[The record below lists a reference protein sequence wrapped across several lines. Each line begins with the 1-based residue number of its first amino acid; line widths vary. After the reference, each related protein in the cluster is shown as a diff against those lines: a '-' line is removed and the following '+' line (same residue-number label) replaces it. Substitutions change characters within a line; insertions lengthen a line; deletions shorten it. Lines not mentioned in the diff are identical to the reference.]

1 MQAFELFCEGEFH
14 QAMEKYSESKVD
26 PIKVIAL
33 YPDLVPKDIQ
43 TAALKSTR
51 QPGKSQI
58 HTLFL
63 WRPVNAIFHF
73 IRCQKIFCAFS
84 AFAYK
89 FNAKLLPDFNS
100 LWRSRINF
108 GYIKYL
114 IKRHFTVNFM
124 IFSYNLDQ
132 VLDSLSG
139 PKPEVHSKYSI
150 TRETSWKVLLKFFIK
165 LIWCKQN
172 ISGQTGSKFF

>member
-1 MQAFELFCEGEFH
+1 MTSLNVTQGQEYRPQSYFMELLLFIKAFVWFLFDNKRRITQMQAFELFCEGEFH

-43 TAALKSTR
+43 IAALKSTR

-73 IRCQKIFCAFS
+73 CRCQKIFCAFS

-100 LWRSRINF
+100 L
-108 GYIKYL
+108 
-114 IKRHFTVNFM
+114 
-124 IFSYNLDQ
+124 
-132 VLDSLSG
+132 
-139 PKPEVHSKYSI
+139 
-150 TRETSWKVLLKFFIK
+150 
-165 LIWCKQN
+165 
-172 ISGQTGSKFF
+172 